1 VELEELARE
10 LRSFEGVTRKRP
22 VRTVLKEL
30 LSDCGVPLEGE
41 VIADA
46 GEDAAAVD
54 VGDRIMLVAADGIW
68 GKLIERD
75 PWWAGYCAVLVN
87 VNDVLA
93 MGGRPVGLVNV
104 LSTSDQEECREIL
117 RGMREAA
124 RKFST
129 PVLGGH
135 THPDTP
141 YTALDAAIVGVTDEE
156 HLVLS
161 STAEPGDLV
170 VFVIDLDGEPYPK
183 FPLNW
188 DTTTGKSGDEI
199 REQMESVYRASRHA
213 KAGKDVSNPGLV
225 GTLAMM
231 LEASGNLGAEIRL
244 PDVPKPE
251 DVDLE
256 TWLKMYPGMGFVYAV
271 DGEREARRIEREV
284 SEAGLTASV
293 IGEVT
298 GDGVVRI
305 TDGER
310 EARVFDLSKEWI
322 VGVR

>member
-1 VELEELARE
+1 VDLERLARE

-22 VRTVLKEL
+22 IRTVLRGL
-30 LSDCGVPLEGE
+30 LSEAVGPLEGE

-54 VGDRIMLVAADGIW
+54 VGDRIALLAADGIW
-68 GKLIERD
+68 GRLIERD
-75 PWWAGYCAVLVN
+75 PWWAGYCSVLVN

-93 MGGRPVGLVNV
+93 MGGLPVGIVNV
-104 LSTSDQEECREIL
+104 LSTSDPDECREIL

-141 YTALDAAIVGVTDEE
+141 YTAVDAAILGFTDED

-161 STAEPGDLV
+161 STAEPGDLI
-170 VFVIDLDGEPYPK
+170 VFAIDLDGRPYPE

-188 DTTTGKSGDEI
+188 DTTTGKDEEEL
-199 REQMESVYRASRHA
+199 RRQMKAVHRASRHV

-231 LEASGNLGAEIRL
+231 LEASGGLGAEVHL
-244 PDVPKPE
+244 PDVPRPE
-251 DVDLE
+251 GVDLP

-271 DGEREARRIEREV
+271 DGEREARRIGREL
-284 SEAGLTASV
+284 SGSGLTARV
-293 IGEVT
+293 IGEIT
-298 GDGVVRI
+298 DDGIVRI

-310 EARVFDLSKEWI
+310 EARVFDLRSEEI
-322 VGVR
+322 IGVR